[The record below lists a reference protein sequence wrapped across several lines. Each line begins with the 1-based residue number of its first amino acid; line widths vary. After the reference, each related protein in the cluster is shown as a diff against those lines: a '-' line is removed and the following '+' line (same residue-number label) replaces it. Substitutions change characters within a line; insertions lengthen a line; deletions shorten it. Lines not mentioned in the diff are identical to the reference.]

1 MIWQTLNF
9 VWRET
14 LLQLRRER
22 LIAVSTI
29 SIVAVLLVLLGAN
42 LLFILNL
49 RLWTGR
55 TAAEVEVAAY
65 FEKGFDRLSAQR
77 VARTIATWP
86 EVESARFVSRE
97 EGWQQLQKSLAGSVK
112 LRGFDASVLPD
123 AVHVKVHDPKQAEPV
138 AKKLLKTE
146 GIKDVPNRFGGF
158 ARAVVRFKN
167 AVTWAGLVISILVG
181 LAGVFIVHNTV
192 RLALYARWREIY
204 IMQLVGATRALI
216 AAPFLL
222 EGAIHGAIGAWLACC
237 LLVPGHMYL
246 RTLAARNAPFFL
258 LQPDQA
264 LIPFAL
270 YLMLGGAALGVI
282 GSLFSLRRFLRRKPE
297 WQT

>member
-1 MIWQTLNF
+1 MILPTLDF
-9 VWRET
+9 IWRET

-42 LLFILNL
+42 LLLVLNL
-49 RLWTGR
+49 RLWTAR
-55 TAAEVEVAAY
+55 TAHEVEVAAY
-65 FEKGFDRLSAQR
+65 FQKGFARLSAQR

-86 EVESARFVSRE
+86 EVESARFVPRE
-97 EGWQQLQKSLAGSVK
+97 EGWEELRKSLAGSVK
-112 LRGFDASVLPD
+112 LEGFTAAVLPD
-123 AVHVKVHDPKQAEPV
+123 AVRVRVHDPRQAEPV
-138 AKKLLKTE
+138 AKKLLKAE
-146 GIKDVPNRFGGF
+146 GIKDVPDRFGGF
-158 ARAVVRFKN
+158 ARGVVRFKN

-181 LAGVFIVHNTV
+181 IAGVFIVHNTV

-222 EGAIHGAIGAWLACC
+222 EGAIHGAIGAWIACC

-258 LQPDQA
+258 LQPDEA

-270 YLMLGGAALGVI
+270 YLILGGAALGVI
-282 GSLFSLRRFLRRKPE
+282 GSLFSLRRFLRRRPE